1 MLEIILI
8 SFIAVFMITYR
19 NNTGENFSKFFIN
32 QVGSA
37 YEKYAPYS
45 FKEVRK
51 KTIELKQEY
60 TTRQYLIQIAAFAIG
75 AGTIGYLYFYNL
87 VIVIIYAVIAVAFV
101 PYLAYLRCKK
111 TYSDFIFEQIQV
123 YTTNTIM
130 EFNTTQSFVKSLEGV
145 RDSGVLE
152 DPVLSDVNVMIN
164 MAYANGTIDEA
175 LEYMNEKYDYYIFK
189 NMHQLFLQITKEG
202 SRDSGEALENM
213 LLDIDM
219 LVENVYRDRMDRAGF
234 YKRFIMFGL
243 ALYLLIMLIQYLL
256 GVESYQDLL
265 NKWYVQIMLHAI
277 VIINTLF
284 LLSGIRYYNEDV
296 GAE

>member
-175 LEYMNEKYDYYIFK
+175 LEYMNEKYDYYICK